1 MKNTV
6 SSLNKRNY
14 TKVNGLVQSSS
25 NYYEYK
31 KSITVCQDKN
41 PYNRTVRLLFNMIWV
56 DGPCICTVIDGRN
69 HIEDALKNT
78 DKYEALVWFSKWQE
92 GIDLKAL
99 EEALENAVNSAEF
112 KAEQDKLKNDR
123 KW

>member
-41 PYNRTVRLLFNMIWV
+41 PYNRTVRLRFNMIWV
-56 DGPCICTVIDGRN
+56 NGSCICTDFDGRD

-78 DKYEALVWFSKWQE
+78 DKYEALVRFSKWQE

-112 KAEQDKLKNDR
+112 KAEQDRLKNDR
-123 KW
+123 KR